1 LISLGISSFYEDNII
16 IWMSKSD
23 KILRREDF
31 RAGRWWLMYVSLATW
46 EPEIGRI
53 VVQGYPR

>member
-1 LISLGISSFYEDNII
+1 
-16 IWMSKSD
+16 MSKSD